1 MISSSVYS
9 QFGDPGEFFGG
20 PLMSQNCSRDEIE
33 VQAVPCSP
41 NLKKVRPSGG
51 VYDLVDT
58 SSGFTSQDHHVAE
71 IHPFSTPQVHI
82 VRGRE
87 PVLSG
92 PSEFPTL
99 FNGLPQPNSP
109 EVHQDSTTSGT
120 GCSQYQTQYNCGG
133 VQQDRTTSTTGY
145 SDMLT
150 AEPDSISQR
159 YSDFMVPQSRQTGN
173 TALHNTSQ
181 VST

>member
-20 PLMSQNCSRDEIE
+20 HLTSQNCSRDEVE

-41 NLKKVRPSGG
+41 NLKKVRPPGG
-51 VYDLVDT
+51 VYDLEDT

-71 IHPFSTPQVHI
+71 THPFSTPQVHI

-99 FNGLPQPNSP
+99 FNSLPKSNSP
-109 EVHQDSTTSGT
+109 EVHQDSTSPGT
-120 GCSQYQTQYNCGG
+120 GCSQYQTQYSCGD
-133 VQQDRTTSTTGY
+133 VQQSRTTSTTGY
-145 SDMLT
+145 SDMFT

-159 YSDFMVPQSRQTGN
+159 YSDFMVPQSRQLEN
-173 TALHNTSQ
+173 TVLDNTSQ